1 MIDLHKPPESFGFM
15 LPAWVNVFIDEW
27 YSTQSSGAASVE
39 GRMRFVIALANE
51 NVRRGTGGPFG
62 AAVFNIASHELIAP
76 GINCV
81 LSSRCSVLH
90 AEIVA
95 IMLAQK
101 KAGSYTLSREDLP
114 QVELVTSIAPCAM
127 CLGAIPW
134 SGIKRLVCGGRDEDA
149 RAVGFD
155 EGAKV
160 DNWEKSLAVRG
171 IETIT
176 DVCREEASAV
186 LQKYRSQNGVIYNP

>member
-1 MIDLHKPPESFGFM
+1 
-15 LPAWVNVFIDEW
+15 
-27 YSTQSSGAASVE
+27 
-39 GRMRFVIALANE
+39 MRFVIALADE
-51 NVRRGTGGPFG
+51 NIRHGTGGPFG
-62 AAVFNIASHELIAP
+62 AGIFNLSTHELIAP

-81 LSSRCSVLH
+81 LSSQCSVMH

-101 KAGSYTLSREDLP
+101 KAGSFTLHREDLP

-149 RAVGFD
+149 RSIGFD
-155 EGAKV
+155 EGEKV
-160 DNWEKSLAVRG
+160 ANWIESLKARG
-171 IETIT
+171 IETVV
-176 DVCREEASAV
+176 DVNREEARDV
-186 LQKYRSQNGVIYNP
+186 LQKYRFQKGVIYNP

>member
-1 MIDLHKPPESFGFM
+1 METPSYSFSFSLPPWVDEFAGKWDFSRSEST
-15 LPAWVNVFIDEW
+15 E
-27 YSTQSSGAASVE
+27 E
-39 GRMRFVIALANE
+39 RMRFVISLADE
-51 NVRRGTGGPFG
+51 NIRRGTGGPFG
-62 AAVFNIASHELIAP
+62 AAIFNLATHELIAP

-81 LSSRCSVLH
+81 LSSQCSVLH

-101 KAGSYTLSREDLP
+101 KAMSYTLNRANLP

-149 RAVGFD
+149 RAIGFD
-155 EGAKV
+155 EGEKV
-160 DNWEKSLAVRG
+160 ENWIDSLIARG
-171 IETIT
+171 IETVV
-176 DVCREEASAV
+176 DVCREEAREV
-186 LQKYRSQNGVIYNP
+186 LQKYSSQKGMIYNP

>member
-1 MIDLHKPPESFGFM
+1 MGF
-15 LPAWVNVFIDEW
+15 LPQRVRPGADAVRRLPLRAKI
-27 YSTQSSGAASVE
+27 SGA
-39 GRMRFVIALANE
+39 
-51 NVRRGTGGPFG
+51 GTGGPFG
-62 AAVFNIASHELIAP
+62 AAIFNLETHELIAP
-76 GINCV
+76 GINIV
-81 LSSRCSVLH
+81 ISSNCSVLH

-95 IMLAQK
+95 IMLAQNK
-101 KAGSYTLSREDLP
+101 EGSFSLSQAGLP
-114 QVELVTSIAPCAM
+114 QAELVTSIAPCAM

>member
-1 MIDLHKPPESFGFM
+1 MTIMKMPSYSFSFS
-15 LPAWVNVFIDEW
+15 LPSWVDEFVGKW
-27 YSTQSSGAASVE
+27 DFSHSQSIVE
-39 GRMRFVIALANE
+39 RMRFVISLADE
-51 NVRRGTGGPFG
+51 NIRRGTGGPFG
-62 AAVFNIASHELIAP
+62 AAIFNLATHELIAP

-81 LSSRCSVLH
+81 LSSQCSVLH

-101 KAGSYTLSREDLP
+101 KAMSYTLNRADIP

-149 RAVGFD
+149 RSIGFD
-155 EGAKV
+155 EGEKV
-160 DNWEKSLAVRG
+160 ENWIDSLKTRG
-171 IETIT
+171 IETVV
-176 DVCREEASAV
+176 DVYREEAIAV
-186 LQKYRSQNGVIYNP
+186 LQKYNSQKGVIYNP